1 MKGKQVEG
9 PLRVSKRTFLSKV
22 AARAGV
28 PVAVVHQVYR
38 AMVAELLEIARR
50 GDSLMLTGFGR
61 FYPHRHHGHRV
72 QFATEDDGEPR
83 RIDDYTVLKFSAT
96 RDVNKSLDD

>member
-38 AMVAELLEIARR
+38 AMVAELLEIDQP
-50 GDSLMLTGFGR
+50 GGLGR
-61 FYPHRHHGHRV
+61 
-72 QFATEDDGEPR
+72 DGEAVAGSCR
-83 RIDDYTVLKFSAT
+83 RHDGRLGRLMRCRGA
-96 RDVNKSLDD
+96 